1 MNDLRIVKGNTFETI
16 VEVKAYKYNGEL
28 IGDFDL
34 SKCKDIRI
42 KAHGETS
49 STNITNFN
57 IVDNNKISICWG
69 KSLSL
74 GKYSLEVTG
83 TLNNDSWRFYD
94 KSPIFTIVNTNSAAN
109 IPENSIISD
118 ECYAVNAQKI
128 YILSPKGDTGPA
140 GPPGPTGSPG
150 YPGETGPAGPK
161 GDKGDPGEPGP
172 QGVKGDKGDPGA
184 QGATGPRGEK
194 GDPFTYS
201 DFTQEQLAAL
211 VGPRGPKGDTGQ
223 TGPQGPQ
230 GIQGPAGQDGTNGTN
245 GQDGITPHI
254 DATTKHWIIGDTDT
268 GILAEGTTGVN
279 GINGITPH
287 IDSITGNWFL
297 DNTDTGIHAQG
308 PAGQDGT
315 NGTNGTNGQDGVTP
329 HIDSTTGNW
338 FIGSTDT
345 GVHAQGPAGQ
355 DGTTAN
361 LAAVATSGSYN
372 DLTDTPT
379 IPVLPTNHVTTDT
392 AQTVSGNKTFS
403 GTTTFSGSVNTV
415 VFTGRNPIKMKSS
428 DDTTGFTFFN
438 SGDSE
443 KGYVQYNQTNNA
455 LYLGKWHSDAKTG
468 FLNETSNNTKQEIYV
483 PDTGSTGVWYI
494 PVSITDGTNTVT
506 AGSNGSVDI
515 STLLPAGAN
524 LSNYVQTSN
533 TAGLLKN
540 DGTVDTT
547 QYAKVWNGT
556 QVQYDALD
564 PNYDANTIY
573 IIS

>member
-161 GDKGDPGEPGP
+161 GEKGDPGEPGP

-230 GIQGPAGQDGTNGTN
+230 GIQGPAGQQG
-245 GQDGITPHI
+245 P
-254 DATTKHWIIGDTDT
+254 KGDTGEQGPVGPQGPTGEQGPAGIQGPKGDKGDT
-268 GILAEGTTGVN
+268 GETGQQGPQ
-279 GINGITPH
+279 GI
-287 IDSITGNWFL
+287 
-297 DNTDTGIHAQG
+297 QG
-308 PAGQDGT
+308 PAGQDGS
-315 NGTNGTNGQDGVTP
+315 NGTDGITP

-345 GVHAQGPAGQ
+345 GVHAQGPQGPAG
-355 DGTTAN
+355 TVAN
-361 LAAVATSGSYN
+361 LATVATSGSYN
-372 DLTDTPT
+372 DLIDTPT

-428 DDTTGFTFFN
+428 DSTTGFTFFN
-438 SGDSE
+438 SSDAE
-443 KGYVQYNQTNNA
+443 KAYVQYNQTNNA

-468 FLNETSNNTKQEIYV
+468 FLNETTNNTVQEIYV
-483 PDTGSTGVWYI
+483 PDTGTTGQWYI
-494 PVSITDGTNTVT
+494 PIKITDGTNTVI
-506 AGSNGSVDI
+506 ANSNGTVDI
-515 STLLPAGAN
+515 STLLP
-524 LSNYVQTSN
+524 STSN
-533 TAGLLKN
+533 T
-540 DGTVDTT
+540 
-547 QYAKVWNGT
+547 YAQIWTGT
-556 QVQYDALD
+556 QAQYDALSS
-564 PNYDANTIY
+564 YDSNTIY